1 MILLFYLILSVLIL
15 QILSKLISSNY
26 DLISLFNILNQ
37 KEFFLISILFIYF
50 TYNILT
56 KKNIFSNLFKIT
68 IIYAL
73 FILFSIF
80 FDELISIIFS
90 ISIIK
95 LYQLKKNLFLHN
107 IVILMA
113 SLGVGLFFGST
124 IKPINA
130 LILAGIFAIYDF
142 YAVYKSKIMVD
153 MFNKFSKN
161 NAIFAIILR
170 SKLKPNSQ
178 FIMGSGDLIFPTLIT
193 VSFNTYLPHLTN
205 ASILGSIAGYVFIFY
220 LIKNQ
225 KSHNPVPALPPILFC
240 IFISLILKLLF

>member
-1 MILLFYLILSVLIL
+1 MVLLFYLIFSILIL
-15 QILSKLISSNY
+15 QILAKTISSNY
-26 DLISLFNILNQ
+26 DLISLFNILTQ
-37 KEFFLISILFIYF
+37 KEFFLISLLLIYLI
-50 TYNILT
+50 YSILT

-68 IIYAL
+68 IIYSI

-90 ISIIK
+90 IILIR
-95 LYQLKKNLFLHN
+95 LYYLKKNLFLHN
-107 IVILMA
+107 FVILMA

-124 IKPINA
+124 IKPTNA
-130 LILAGIFAIYDF
+130 LILAAIFAIYDF
-142 YAVYKSKIMVD
+142 YAVYRSKLMVD

-170 SKLKPNSQ
+170 SKLRPNNQ

-193 VSFNTYLPHLTN
+193 VSFNTYLPHLTS
-205 ASILGSIAGYVFIFY
+205 ASILGSILGYIFVFY

-240 IFISLILKLLF
+240 IFTSLIFRLLF